1 MSSLNRQSVFASEDP
16 RYDGSTLLVSLYN
29 SPRSAKNLGLPI
41 DNLEVRLMQ
50 AESLERTTQRQE
62 YRKQELLPAAQDRR
76 TWVENASLFWDSR
89 RTFARVAGSVFVL
102 SIVVA
107 LLLPKE
113 YVSVARIMPPEQGGS
128 SAAMLAAL
136 VGKSSVGGG
145 LAGLA
150 GNLLGA
156 KTNGALF
163 VALLHSG
170 TVSERLMD
178 RFNLQR
184 VYHKRYREDTA
195 KRLGHLTKITQDT
208 KSGVI
213 MIAVTDE
220 TRERARDLAQG
231 YLDEL
236 NNLVAKVNTSSA
248 HREREFIEQRLNTVQ
263 AELQRAEVELSDFS
277 SKNTTIDIKEQTR
290 ATVDAGA
297 KLEGQL
303 IAGESEL
310 DSLRQIYGNQ
320 NVRVR
325 AAEARNSILQ
335 RELQRANGQS
345 ATDPDAK
352 DADDSYPY
360 PALRQLPQLGVRWAN
375 LYRNVR
381 VHETV
386 FDLLSAEYE
395 NARIEE
401 VKSIPTVGV
410 IDVPGIPERKSGP
423 HRTLIVL
430 ISTFLSAVLT
440 ALFLLARRS
449 WRAMDDEDARRIL
462 ATRIGMTIRN
472 RWRRSPV

>member
-1 MSSLNRQSVFASEDP
+1 MRTELVEQIPQLEDFGNREPLAVVEK
-16 RYDGSTLLVSLYN
+16 GN
-29 SPRSAKNLGLPI
+29 
-41 DNLEVRLMQ
+41 
-50 AESLERTTQRQE
+50 
-62 YRKQELLPAAQDRR
+62 
-76 TWVENASLFWDSR
+76 WVQNASLFWDSR
-89 RTFARVAGSVFVL
+89 RVFTRVAASVFAL
-102 SIVVA
+102 SILVA
-107 LLLPKE
+107 FLLPKE
-113 YVSVARIMPPEQGGS
+113 YVSGARIMPPEQGGNT
-128 SAAMLAAL
+128 AAMLAAL
-136 VGKSSVGGG
+136 VGKGSAGG

-150 GNLLGA
+150 GSLLGS
-156 KTNGALF
+156 KNNGALF

-170 TVSERLMD
+170 TVSGHLID
-178 RFNLQR
+178 RFDLQR
-184 VYHKRYREDTA
+184 VYHKRYREDAA
-195 KRLGHLTKITQDT
+195 KRLAHLAKITEDP

-213 MIAVTDE
+213 TIAVTDR

-263 AELQRAEVELSDFS
+263 AELQRAQMELSDFS

-303 IAGESEL
+303 IAGQSEL

-325 AAEARNSILQ
+325 AAEARNAILQ

-345 ATDPDAK
+345 SPDPNGSDIDA
-352 DADDSYPY
+352 SHPF

-381 VHETV
+381 IHETV
-386 FDLLSAEYE
+386 FDLLSEQYE
-395 NARIEE
+395 TARIEE
-401 VKSIPTVGV
+401 VKSIPTVSV
-410 IDVPGIPERKSGP
+410 IDVPGLPERKSGP

-430 ISTFLSAVLT
+430 ISSFLSAVVT
-440 ALFLLARRS
+440 AVFLLARRS
-449 WRAMDDEDARRIL
+449 WLEMDDEDARRVL
-462 ATRIGMTIRN
+462 ATRIAITIRD
-472 RWRRSPV
+472 RWRRSSV

>member
-1 MSSLNRQSVFASEDP
+1 VQKTA
-16 RYDGSTLLVSLYN
+16 
-29 SPRSAKNLGLPI
+29 
-41 DNLEVRLMQ
+41 
-50 AESLERTTQRQE
+50 
-62 YRKQELLPAAQDRR
+62 
-76 TWVENASLFWDSR
+76 WVENASLFWDFR
-89 RTFARVAGSVFVL
+89 RAFVRVAGIAFLL
-102 SIVVA
+102 SIFVA

-113 YVSVARIMPPEQGGS
+113 YVSRARIMPPEQGGNT
-128 SAAMLAAL
+128 AAMLAAL
-136 VGKSSVGGG
+136 VGKSSAGG

-150 GNLLGA
+150 GSLLGA
-156 KTNGALF
+156 KNNGALF

-170 TVSERLMD
+170 TVSGHLID
-178 RFNLQR
+178 SFDLQR

-195 KRLGHLTKITQDT
+195 KKLGHLTKITEDP

-213 MIAVTDE
+213 TIAVTDE

-263 AELQRAEVELSDFS
+263 AELQRAQLELSDFS

-310 DSLRQIYGNQ
+310 DSLRQIYGDQ

-325 AAEARNSILQ
+325 AAGARNAVLQ

-345 ATDPDAK
+345 STDQSGPDIDAK
-352 DADDSYPY
+352 HPY

-381 VHETV
+381 IHETV
-386 FDLLSAEYE
+386 FDLLSEEYE
-395 NARIEE
+395 TARIEE
-401 VKSIPTVGV
+401 VKSIPTVSV
-410 IDVPGIPERKSGP
+410 IDVPGLPERKSGP

-430 ISTFLSAVLT
+430 ISTFLSMVTTAV
-440 ALFLLARRS
+440 FLLARRS
-449 WRAMDDEDARRIL
+449 WLEMNDEDARRVL
-462 ATRIGMTIRN
+462 GTRIATTIRDC
-472 RWRRSPV
+472 WRRRSV